1 MNSQAGDNRIFVGR
15 NREMSEL
22 RGAFDG
28 VLSGRGRLV
37 MLAGEPGIGKTRATQ
52 ELAAYVESQGL
63 PVLWGRCH
71 EEQGTPPYWPWVQ
84 LIRSYVQHTA
94 KQSWV
99 LRWDQVLPASRG
111 SYQRF
116 EKESQTWDRCQAWSL
131 SKPVS
136 DSSTP
141 SPPS

>member
-37 MLAGEPGIGKTRATQ
+37 MLVGEPGIGKTRATQ

-71 EEQGTPPYWPWVQ
+71 EEQGTPPGPGFSSSGHMY
-84 LIRSYVQHTA
+84 SSTA

-99 LRWDQVLPASRG
+99 LRWDQALPASRG